1 MEDSGYQMPKAMQA
15 YNKLINR
22 DKVFA
27 MVLSLGTPMNIAGM
41 KLMEPKNI
49 PNVIPLS
56 AARQMLDEPT
66 RLRFVGSASYYD
78 QTRLG
83 ARYLA
88 EAARCFEGM
97 HDVHPLGLRQGDP
110 GAMRD
115 EAGAMAG
122 LDYAAETTH
131 KPDETDF
138 VGSLQK
144 LNAEGCDLVGLALGV
159 RQVITVLGTAK
170 KLGLAHIRFLGSSG
184 AFHTMLAMVPGGVTE
199 GFFATSG
206 WVDLASRADEPAPA
220 AFIAAYM
227 KRSGVPEHRG
237 DAGLLR
243 GERLHPRAGGSR
255 PRPDVDSLVAALE
268 SLDYYDRSAT
278 ARSPTRP
285 TTTRIGQD
293 HPVRGRGRGLEGRRT
308 PRVDA
313 VEHAP
318 GGKLARRGAARPDP
332 PVQPPT
338 DPRNDWDRPVRRG
351 QSVAPWPEAFFGLLE
366 KRRPSER
373 PPASTGHPSGGSPS
387 DSDRRRGPGCPTPR
401 RPGFRF
407 RSLPDGRPGRA
418 GSRRP
423 VTCELGEQP
432 RREHARTPESGRAMD
447 ENPSSPRLSDPRT
460 RRFAPSQASTKSG
473 PGVPMSGIGR

>member
-1 MEDSGYQMPKAMQA
+1 MKFPKTIAAGMFVAAALAVIPASGDQGVSDDEIVVGSVGDLSGIFAAFGAPAMSAAQMHFDEVNAAGGIHGRKIRFVVEDSGYQMPKAMQA

-88 EAARCFEGM
+88 ERDGVSKACTMYIPSDFGKEIQEA
-97 HDVHPLGLRQGDP
+97 L
-110 GAMRD
+110 RD

-227 KRSGVPEHRG
+227 KAFGEFPNTGAMLGYFGASGFTRAL
-237 DAGLLR
+237 DA
-243 GERLHPRAGGSR
+243 AGR
-255 PRPDVDSLVAALE
+255 DLTVDSLVAALE
-268 SLDYYDRSAT
+268 SLDYYD
-278 ARSPTRP
+278 
-285 TTTRIGQD
+285 
-293 HPVRGRGRGLEGRRT
+293 PV
-308 PRVDA
+308 
-313 VEHAP
+313 
-318 GGKLARRGAARPDP
+318 
-332 PVQPPT
+332 
-338 DPRNDWDRPVRRG
+338 
-351 QSVAPWPEAFFGLLE
+351 
-366 KRRPSER
+366 
-373 PPASTGHPSGGSPS
+373 S
-387 DSDRRRGPGCPTPR
+387 DSQVTFSAD
-401 RPGFRF
+401 
-407 RSLPDGRPGRA
+407 DHQ
-418 GSRRP
+418 GSDKTILS
-423 VTCELGEQP
+423 VVEGGAWKVV
-432 RREHARTPESGRAMD
+432 ARLE
-447 ENPSSPRLSDPRT
+447 
-460 RRFAPSQASTKSG
+460 
-473 PGVPMSGIGR
+473 